1 MSGFVRLLRAEWT
14 KLRSVP
20 GWLVG
25 LAVVAVLTAGI
36 GLLLSAGSVCSQ
48 PGPNGG
54 SAPCTSPVGPGGQH
68 VADRFYLVHRTLTGD
83 GRLTVRLTA
92 LDAAAPWAKAGLI
105 VKQSTRQ
112 GSAYAAVLATPG
124 HGVRM
129 QWNYTHDTAGP
140 PGAPAPR
147 WLRLTRAGDTVTGSA
162 SADGVHWTTV
172 GTATLAGLPRTVP
185 VGLFATGPSN
195 GPLTQSLTGATQHV
209 TGAPAATATFDHLDL
224 ADPAGGRPGGTWTGI
239 AIGASTPDSGAVGFG
254 WQGGALTVRGSGDI
268 APAVSPRDPITPIE
282 RTLLGVFAGLIAAGV
297 VGAMFTSAEYRRGMI
312 RTTMAASPGR
322 GRVLAAKA
330 VVVGAA
336 TFVVGLVGAAV
347 AVAAGS
353 RLLRGNGNVVVAVPA
368 GTELRVIAGTAALL
382 AATAVLALAVGTVLR
397 NGMAAVAAVVLGL
410 VLPYLL
416 AVAVPVLPAGAANW
430 LLRVSPAAGFAV
442 QQTLVRHP
450 QVDAAYTP
458 FNGYFPLAPWTGLAV
473 LGGYLVLALLLAAVL
488 LRRRDV

>member
-1 MSGFVRLLRAEWT
+1 MSGFGRLLRAEWI
-14 KLRSVP
+14 KLRTVP
-20 GWLVG
+20 GWIAG
-25 LAVVAVLTAGI
+25 LAVAAVLTAGI

-54 SAPCTSPVGPGGQH
+54 SAACSSPVGPGGQH
-68 VADRFYLVHRTLTGD
+68 VADRFYFVHRTLTGD
-83 GRLTVRLTA
+83 GQLTVRLTA

-105 VKQSTRQ
+105 VKQGTRL

-140 PGAPAPR
+140 SGAPAPR
-147 WLRLTRAGDTVTGSA
+147 WLRLTRAGDTVTGAA
-162 SADGVHWTTV
+162 SADGVRWSTV

-185 VGLFATGPSN
+185 VGLFATGPSS
-195 GPLTQSLTGATQHV
+195 GPLTQSLTGSTRHV
-209 TGAPAATATFDHLDL
+209 SGAPAATATFDHLDL
-224 ADPAGGRPGGTWTGI
+224 TGGAPVGGWTGT
-239 AIGASTPDSGAVGFG
+239 AIGAATPDAGAVGFG
-254 WQGGALTVRGSGDI
+254 WQGGTLTVRGSGDI
-268 APAVSPRDPITPIE
+268 APAVSPEDPVTPIE

-297 VGAMFTSAEYRRGMI
+297 VGAMFTSTEYRRGMI
-312 RTTMAASPGR
+312 RTTLAASPGR

-330 VVVGAA
+330 VVIGAA

-347 AVAAGS
+347 AVAVGS
-353 RLLRGNGNVVVAVPA
+353 RLLRSHGNVVVAVPA
-368 GTELRVIAGTAALL
+368 GTELRVIAGTAVLL

-397 NGMAAVAAVVLGL
+397 NGTAAVAAVVLGL

-442 QQTLVRHP
+442 QQTLVRYP
-450 QVDAAYTP
+450 QVDAQYTP
-458 FNGYFPLAPWTGLAV
+458 FNGYFPLAPWVGLAV
-473 LGGYLVLALLLAAVL
+473 LGGYVVLALALATVL
-488 LRRRDV
+488 LRRRDA